1 MTIPVVIQRL
11 VVAIALVLSPL
22 SPNAWLLAQ
31 TPSPTPSLS
40 GMSLVSPNTGL
51 DYEPLKKLLE
61 SQQWQAANEMTRS
74 LMLKASGRGSQ
85 GWHTAEDIQN
95 LPCWDLK
102 TINDLWKTASN
113 GRFSFS
119 VQYEIFI
126 NSGNRPGRLMAP
138 DAYEHF
144 GDLVG
149 WRKDNQWII
158 FKQNLNYSLD
168 APRGYLPNPRDEYQ
182 ISGGRLEYTNLTKRL
197 SDCQIVSAPSPT
209 PKTSPAVAPQPQ
221 TKTKPKTTSTPKTS
235 PTPKLSPSTP
245 IMPKKN

>member
-11 VVAIALVLSPL
+11 VVAIALLLYFPSP
-22 SPNAWLLAQ
+22 SSRLLAQ
-31 TPSPTPSLS
+31 IPSPTPSVADTN
-40 GMSLVSPNTGL
+40 LVSPNTGL
-51 DYEPLKKLLE
+51 DYAPLKKLLE
-61 SQQWQAANEMTRS
+61 SQQWQAANEITRS

-113 GRFSFS
+113 GRFSFG

-126 NSGNRPGRLMAP
+126 SSGNRPGRLMAP
-138 DAYEHF
+138 DAYERF

-158 FKQNLNYSLD
+158 
-168 APRGYLPNPRDEYQ
+168 
-182 ISGGRLEYTNLTKRL
+182 
-197 SDCQIVSAPSPT
+197 
-209 PKTSPAVAPQPQ
+209 
-221 TKTKPKTTSTPKTS
+221 
-235 PTPKLSPSTP
+235 
-245 IMPKKN
+245 